1 MGDIFG
7 SPILTNILL
16 IIIIYGVWE
25 LLGNLKLI
33 NKEVYNFIIRELPRQ
48 NSLYDGQ
55 PKPVKG
61 D

>member
-25 LLGNLKLI
+25 LLANLKLI
-33 NKEVYNFIIRELPRQ
+33 NKSKVL
-48 NSLYDGQ
+48 SLKEKFTISD
-55 PKPVKG
+55 
-61 D
+61 